1 MLSDLEDH
9 ERSDIL
15 FNIHVQH
22 TQAGMT
28 IRYRYIPQ
36 HDTKISHN

>member
-15 FNIHVQH
+15 FNIHAQH
-22 TQAGMT
+22 TQAG
-28 IRYRYIPQ
+28 
-36 HDTKISHN
+36 HDNRK